1 MSLKQFLKLDWRK
14 IILFIVFSI
23 SFVYLYIY
31 CAVNYCESSLIWA
44 LAYPITLIYPLIL
57 ALESINLFLFMVVN
71 YFITVFIS
79 FLYWYVLSCLIVWIY
94 DKFRKGR
101 KKWM

>member
-1 MSLKQFLKLDWRK
+1 MTLKQFFKPDWRK
-14 IILFIVFSI
+14 IVIFVILSALFL
-23 SFVYLYIY
+23 YLYFY
-31 CAVNYCESSLIWA
+31 CVVIWCESSLIWA

-57 ALESINLFLFMVVN
+57 ALEEINLFLFMVVN

-94 DKFRKGR
+94 DKL
-101 KKWM
+101 KKKK